1 MQNARCALAD
11 TSAVGVLVRRP
22 PANRDGDALT
32 MHRLLVRPGARFDH
46 PKHGWARFVEQGS
59 NHTEL

>member
-11 TSAVGVLVRRP
+11 TSAVGFLVRRP
-22 PANRDGDALT
+22 PTNRDGDALT
-32 MHRLLVRPGARFDH
+32 GRRLLVRPGARSDY

-59 NHTEL
+59 THTEL